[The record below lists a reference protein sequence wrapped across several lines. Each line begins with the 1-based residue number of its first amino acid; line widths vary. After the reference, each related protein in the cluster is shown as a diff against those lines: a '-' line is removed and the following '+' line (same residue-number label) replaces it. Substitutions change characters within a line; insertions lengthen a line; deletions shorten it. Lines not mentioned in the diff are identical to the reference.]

1 MVFAPAPVLTVTVER
16 RADDADIH
24 LHAGGQGVWQARM
37 LTALGA
43 RAVLCGSFGGESG
56 VVLRSLLM
64 AEGIEVHAVCGPSR
78 NGVYIH
84 DRRAGQ
90 RTAVAESPG
99 EPLPRHELDELYNL
113 ALVQGLDA
121 QVCLLSGPSPVARE
135 TVPHAL
141 YRRLAGDLTS
151 NGRRVVAD
159 LSGPRLASVLEGG
172 AYLVKVSHEELRAEG
187 LAGGGTAEEIA
198 GAMQALRAAGCQV
211 VVVSRAEEPSL
222 AMVGDELYEVVMVRM
237 HPADPSG
244 AGDSMTAGI
253 VAGLLRGDDVCAAI
267 RLGAAAG
274 ALNVT
279 RHGLGTGDREG
290 VERLAAQVEM
300 RAADIEVGHRQTV
313 SRRQLAAW
321 MESR

>member
-43 RAVLCGSFGGESG
+43 RAVVCGSFGGESG
-56 VVLRSLLM
+56 VVLHSLLES
-64 AEGIEVHAVCGPSR
+64 EGIEVHAVSGPSR

-84 DRRAGQ
+84 DRRAGK
-90 RTAVAESPG
+90 RTPVAESPG

-135 TVPHAL
+135 MVPDEL
-141 YRRLAGDLTS
+141 YRRLAADLTS

-159 LSGPRLASVLEGG
+159 LAGDRLTAVLRGG
-172 AYLVKVSHEELRAEG
+172 AYLVKVSHEELRATG
-187 LAGGGTAEEIA
+187 LAQGGTAEEIA
-198 GAMQALRAAGCQV
+198 AAMQYFRAAGCQV
-211 VVVSRAEEPSL
+211 VVVSRAEQPAL
-222 AMVGDELYEVVMVRM
+222 ALIGDELYEVVMVRM

-253 VAGLLRGDDVCAAI
+253 VAGLLRGDDVCASI

-290 VERLAAQVEM
+290 VERLATQVAI
-300 RAADIEVGHRQTV
+300 RPTDLEVGHRETV
-313 SRRQLAAW
+313 SRRQLATW
-321 MESR
+321 MDR